1 MYCSIEDIQ
10 KRLAS
15 ETLLKL
21 ADCDGDGQPDIDVIE
36 AAISDADAEI
46 DTYLGN
52 RYKVPL
58 SSPPALVRAMSV
70 VLAIDSLFARVPGL
84 VSEEHRQRAEE
95 VRQLLRYIAES
106 DIDIS
111 QSPETI
117 LRSFVASTTTDIPR
131 IFSRETLT
139 NF

>member
-1 MYCSIEDIQ
+1 MYCSLEDIQ
-10 KRLAS
+10 KRLSA

-21 ADCDGDGQPDIDVIE
+21 ADIDGDGQPDSDVIN

-46 DTYLGN
+46 DAYLGN

-58 SSPPALVRAMSV
+58 SSPPALIRAMST
-70 VLAIDSLFARVPGL
+70 VLAIDALFARIPGL
-84 VSEEHRQRAEE
+84 VSKEHRDRAEE
-95 VRQLLRYIAES
+95 VRHLLRYLAES
-106 DIDIS
+106 DIDLS
-111 QSPETI
+111 QAPEII
-117 LRSFVASTTTDIPR
+117 LRSFVASTTSDIPR

>member
-15 ETLLKL
+15 ETLRKL
-21 ADCDGDGQPDIDVIE
+21 ADCDEDGQPDSDVIE

-84 VSEEHRQRAEE
+84 ISEEHRQRAEE

-117 LRSFVASTTTDIPR
+117 LRSFVTSTTTDIPR